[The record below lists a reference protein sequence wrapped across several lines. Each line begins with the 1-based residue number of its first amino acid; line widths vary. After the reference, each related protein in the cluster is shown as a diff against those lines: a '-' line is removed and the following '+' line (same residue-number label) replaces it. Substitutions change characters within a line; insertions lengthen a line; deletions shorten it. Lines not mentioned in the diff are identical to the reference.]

1 MSNGCSSCDEP
12 AKDVERAWPS
22 LGVVRATRKL
32 VRMGSVAAEAR
43 LCVVSAEQLSAGR
56 SAGHAEHGPALSS
69 RSGLTRKYPKNASL
83 FWAKKPPKKETRENT
98 CFLWLPMLY

>member
-32 VRMGSVAAEAR
+32 VCMGSVAAEAR

-56 SAGHAEHGPALSS
+56 SAGYAEHGPALSS

-83 FWAKKPPKKETRENT
+83 FWAKKPPKKRPAKTLVFFGFP
-98 CFLWLPMLY
+98 CY